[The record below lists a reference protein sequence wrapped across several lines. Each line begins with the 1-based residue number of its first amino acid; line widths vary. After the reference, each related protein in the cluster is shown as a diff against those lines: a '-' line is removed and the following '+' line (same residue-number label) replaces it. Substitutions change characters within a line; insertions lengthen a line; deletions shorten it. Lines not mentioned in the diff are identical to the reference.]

1 MEQIGLQQEKIIPRG
16 VAIQCRITTE
26 DPANNFAPDTGKL
39 FTCRHSVGVGLRID
53 GCSYPGMVIT
63 PYFDSLLVKYTASHG
78 TWEGCIRR
86 MRRALRDNH
95 IRGVKTNIPFL
106 LNVLDHPDFIRGSF
120 NLNFIEDNP
129 ELLINLPGILSA
141 SKTEDQGTLGQK
153 YDEIEGYL
161 KYMAHVVVN
170 GHPKSLGADTALV
183 RTIANQEVC
192 APSVEEVRSIL
203 ATGKKHISSPQWREI
218 LRGQGPDALAIAVRN
233 HQNTLV
239 TDTTWR
245 DAHQSLLA
253 TRLRTVDMLK
263 IADATNTAYKNSDIF
278 SLEMW
283 YVSFM

>member
-1 MEQIGLQQEKIIPRG
+1 M
-16 VAIQCRITTE
+16 
-26 DPANNFAPDTGKL
+26 
-39 FTCRHSVGVGLRID
+39 GLRID

-129 ELLINLPGILSA
+129 ELLTNLPGILSA

-161 KYMAHVVVN
+161 KYIANVAVN
-170 GHPKSLGADTALV
+170 GHQKSLGADTALV
-183 RTIANQEVC
+183 RTIANQDVC

-203 ATGKKHISSPQWREI
+203 ATGKKLKSSPQWREI
-218 LRGQGPDALAIAVRN
+218 LRGQGPNALAIAVRN